1 MERRVSVR
9 ELNQQTSSVLAE
21 VSRGRAVTITSG
33 GRAVARILPLTGQS
47 SDLDRRV
54 AAGLARSPTTSG
66 PIPTPPVVGDSRLDV
81 AALLAEDRASE
92 RW

>member
-21 VSRGRAVTITSG
+21 VARGSAVTVTSD
-33 GRAVARILPLTGQS
+33 GRPVARIVPLAGLS
-47 SDLDRRV
+47 ADMDRRV
-54 AAGLARSPTTSG
+54 AAGLATGPTKSG
-66 PIPTPPVVGDSRLDV
+66 LVPPPPVAGDSRLDV
-81 AALLAEDRASE
+81 AALLAEDRSSE